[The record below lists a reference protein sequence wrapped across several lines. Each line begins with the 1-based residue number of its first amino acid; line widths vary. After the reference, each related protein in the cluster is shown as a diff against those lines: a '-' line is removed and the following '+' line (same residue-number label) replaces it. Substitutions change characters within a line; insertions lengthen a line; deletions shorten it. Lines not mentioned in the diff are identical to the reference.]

1 MIMRRYDV
9 DWFNS
14 DSMLDRCQVRRN
26 AVDSRE
32 PLLSILRKHSN
43 KDVNDNLE
51 LSLVCGGALDEDI
64 ASLGRN
70 LRMVSIDDRRKRADH
85 AV

>member
-1 MIMRRYDV
+1 MR
-9 DWFNS
+9 S
-14 DSMLDRCQVRRN
+14 G
-26 AVDSRE
+26 SRE
-32 PLLSILRKHSN
+32 LLLSILRKHSN

-51 LSLVCGGALDEDI
+51 LSLVCGSALDEDI

-70 LRMVSIDDRRKRADH
+70 LRMISVDDGRKRADH

>member
-1 MIMRRYDV
+1 MWRYDV

-14 DSMLDRCQVRRN
+14 DGKLDCCRLLWRN
-26 AVDSRE
+26 AADSRE
-32 PLLSILRKHSN
+32 LLLSIFRKHSN

-51 LSLVCGGALDEDI
+51 LSSVCGGALDEDI

-70 LRMVSIDDRRKRADH
+70 LRMVSVDDRRKRADH